1 MHYYLDYSHAQVE
14 VADAANAA
22 AFEVAV
28 ADIKTWAEDSGFL
41 NIEGASISQQQ
52 DIVKQLLKQWLLYR

>member
-1 MHYYLDYSHAQVE
+1 LDYSHAQ

-41 NIEGASISQQQ
+41 NIEAVQISQQEEVVQ
-52 DIVKQLLKQWLLYR
+52 QLLKQWLLYR